1 MPVFDS
7 AFDAGFDSGSGSTT
21 AAAFDL
27 SFDGSFD
34 SGSGSGGGPVALE
47 TGQATLGLAIS
58 VVSPLVF
65 ASGASAIR
73 WSPVVVIGGVD
84 VSARLTGAISVSAA
98 EDSARVASFSVV
110 PASPAELWGFDGKTL
125 TIDVALF
132 KSTSTAVYRLFTG
145 IIERCEFDPVT
156 RVAQLACRDGWQE
169 RPLACAS
176 AADVEALLGGL
187 ATPSA
192 AVAPWSATEPDPAA
206 YFSTLLDTL
215 PGATAIDANGLWRVI
230 PWSIGAPL
238 ATFTAD
244 DVFDDSVRVL
254 TAARADVPSAVKA
267 ALAVRYHRLHA
278 AEVDLNWTAVANTYY
293 VVDGLPTL
301 PKSTVMEA
309 LQGVSG
315 WLIKGKPAIVEPLPG
330 SFPVLVGGDTVYY
343 IVSPEFARTTCHS
356 FTATLYRRW
365 YQEVELSYTITI
377 DMGGASNR
385 DESIRASVASTFD
398 ASAWETAPSA
408 ESASGLYQ
416 ANAPTVTAPP
426 TGYEGLPAPFP
437 PTNGALDHLGDIAL
451 PDLQAAAQHVVAR
464 AVRKAASG
472 KRHRR
477 VIFERPLDPRWEI
490 GAVLAVNACGVAAV
504 GQVSE
509 LEHTLDIDSGAAAST
524 FTLAVPESAGAST
537 TFTATVA
544 APSAS
549 VTHALTDP
557 TLGTHVGASYDT
569 PAVPTEDDLLGFLCN
584 VVPTSANYDAS
595 KPVYEPQFRLI
606 LPEIAA
612 PSRDPLTVEA
622 PISASV
628 AIAGG
633 SLTLTF

>member
-1 MPVFDS
+1 MPAFDS
-7 AFDAGFDSGSGSTT
+7 TAFDAAFDV
-21 AAAFDL
+21 AAF
-27 SFDGSFD
+27 
-34 SGSGSGGGPVALE
+34 GGGGGGDPVPVLVAS
-47 TGQATLGLAIS
+47 GVATLGLQVS
-58 VVSPLVF
+58 VVSSLVF
-65 ASGASAIR
+65 TSAAGAVR
-73 WSPVVVIGGVD
+73 WSPLVVIGGVD
-84 VSARLTGAISVSAA
+84 VSARLAGAISVSAA

-145 IIERCEFDPVT
+145 IIERYEFDPVT

-169 RPLACAS
+169 RPLACTS

-238 ATFTAD
+238 ATFTSD

-330 SFPVLVGGDTVYY
+330 NYPVLVMGNTVYY
-343 IVSPEFARTTCHS
+343 TVSAEFARTTCKS
-356 FTATLYRRW
+356 FTATMYRRW
-365 YQEVELSYTITI
+365 YQEVEASYTITI
-377 DMGGASNR
+377 PMGGASDR

-398 ASAWETAPSA
+398 AGAWETAPSA
-408 ESASGLYQ
+408 ESASGIYQ
-416 ANAPTVTAPP
+416 ANAPTVATPP

-437 PTNGALDHLGDIAL
+437 PGNGALDYLGDITL

-464 AVRKAASG
+464 AVRKAAAG
-472 KRHRR
+472 KRNRR
-477 VIFERPLDPRWEI
+477 VVFERPLDPRWEI
-490 GAVLAVNACGVAAV
+490 GAVLALNACGVSAV

-509 LEHTLDIDSGAAAST
+509 FEHDLDLDTGSVAST
-524 FTLAVPESAGAST
+524 FTLAVPESVGAST
-537 TFTATVA
+537 SFVATVA

-557 TLGTHVGASYDT
+557 VLSTHVGASYDT
-569 PAVPTEDDLLGFLCN
+569 PAVPVEDDLLGFLCN

-595 KPVYEPQFRLI
+595 KPVFEPQFRLI

-612 PSRDPLTVEA
+612 SVRDPLSVEV